1 MSEFA
6 DIFFSMLLDIHKD
19 RPNPIAPDIYVINNY
34 GLPRSES
41 QGDTTRSQAAKIP
54 EDVINWMNR
63 CNIGE
68 EYVVLGPMC
77 VVYSERKQMLDTFL
91 EFLLPL

>member
-1 MSEFA
+1 
-6 DIFFSMLLDIHKD
+6 MLLDIQQD
-19 RPNPIAPDIYVINNY
+19 RPDLIYPDIDVINNY

-68 EYVVLGPMC
+68 
-77 VVYSERKQMLDTFL
+77 
-91 EFLLPL
+91 